1 MNILATARVRAFM
14 MLRRASLRLPITCP
28 LSSSGYKPAYSDLL
42 SKLEEINS
50 KITLVDDT
58 VIFKAGQTTESE
70 FDAKV

>member
-14 MLRRASLRLPITCP
+14 MPQGTSLRLPITIA
-28 LSSSGYKPAYSDLL
+28 SSSGYKPAYSDLL

-58 VIFKAGQTTESE
+58 VIFKAGKPLR
-70 FDAKV
+70 ARV